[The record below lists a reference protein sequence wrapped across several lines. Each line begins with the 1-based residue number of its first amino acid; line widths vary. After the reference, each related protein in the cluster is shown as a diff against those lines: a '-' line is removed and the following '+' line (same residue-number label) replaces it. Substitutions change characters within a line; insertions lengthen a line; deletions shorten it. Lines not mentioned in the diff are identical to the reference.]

1 MNPYQQNI
9 DIVKGFFKRKITLL
23 FAIFTI
29 LPIFSIVF
37 LNLDSVYRFIDAF
50 SNDSIKSAVGPNTNI
65 LGTLSSVYILLVFQ
79 VLLAV
84 IFLLFF
90 VKSDSE
96 KSTLNAPI
104 KMFRIV
110 SIIEMII
117 VILISLAMV
126 FVVMFASLYIM
137 ANYTLPLSATAVP
150 IMFISIPAFL
160 VLVFGQLKF
169 AGNIK
174 ESVTSIYLKQ
184 GGAKLY
190 GIANIIMAV
199 ICVYFTAVITIFG
212 ISEISTFA
220 PLIGFF
226 GLSVIKYIFGALLGL
241 KYAKYI
247 GEYSNSATTREKD
260 DKPEDNTPEGIV
272 CKKCGNP
279 LNSDDYF
286 CNHCGTPVEKQ

>member
-23 FAIFTI
+23 YAIFTI

-37 LNLDSVYRFIDAF
+37 LNLDSLNRFADTF
-50 SNDSIKSAVGPNTNI
+50 SNDSITSAVGKNTNI
-65 LGTLSSVYILLVFQ
+65 FGTLSSVYILFIFQ

-84 IFLLFF
+84 VFLLFF

-104 KMFRIV
+104 KMFRII

-126 FVVMFASLYIM
+126 FVILLASLYIM
-137 ANYTLPLSATAVP
+137 AHYSLPISITAVP
-150 IMFISIPAFL
+150 VMFISIPSIL
-160 VLVFGQLKF
+160 LLVFSQLKF

-199 ICVYFTAVITIFG
+199 LCVYFTAVITIFG
-212 ISEISTFA
+212 MSDISVFA

-226 GLSVIKYIFGALLGL
+226 GLSVIKYVFGALFGL

-247 GEYSNSATTREKD
+247 GEFSNSFTNREKD
-260 DKPEDNTPEGIV
+260 DKPEEIASEGVV

-279 LNSDDYF
+279 LNPDDYF

>member
-37 LNLDSVYRFIDAF
+37 INLNDLFVDLNKYI
-50 SNDSIKSAVGPNTNI
+50 SASKLSEIGNQTKLVGTI
-65 LGTLSSVYILLVFQ
+65 STVYILFIFEI
-79 VLLAV
+79 LLAIV
-84 IFLLFF
+84 FLLFF
-90 VKSDSE
+90 VKSGSE
-96 KSTLNAPI
+96 ESSLKAPI
-104 KMFRIV
+104 GMFRVV
-110 SIIEMII
+110 S
-117 VILISLAMV
+117 LISLVIVSLISLGMV
-126 FVVMFASLYIM
+126 YVVLFTSLYLMVNSPAFAIF
-137 ANYTLPLSATAVP
+137 AVP
-150 IMFISIPAFL
+150 CMFITIPVLILQAFA
-160 VLVFGQLKF
+160 QCKF